1 MSNKKDE
8 QIVLGLDIPRS
19 VSQINADIQ
28 KLQNQL
34 IRVKASGALDT
45 DSTVRQINAQITALQ
60 SQLKTININ
69 ADINPS
75 DAQKTGQKAGQIIAD
90 AAQKIIRKLGENLF
104 SEVQN
109 TGKGRMSVRIS

>member
-28 KLQNQL
+28 RLQNQL
-34 IRVKASGALDT
+34 IWVKASGALDT
-45 DSTVRQINAQITALQ
+45 DSTVRQINAQITALK
-60 SQLKTININ
+60 SQLKTINIH

-75 DAQKTGQKAGQIIAD
+75 EAQKTGQKAGQITAD
-90 AAQKIIRKLGENLF
+90 AAQKIIKKLGEKLF
-104 SEVQN
+104 FGDQN

>member
-8 QIVLGLDIPRS
+8 QIVLGLDIPKS

-75 DAQKTGQKAGQIIAD
+75 DAQKTGQNAGQIIAD
-90 AAQKIIRKLGENLF
+90 AAQKIIKKLGEKLF
-104 SEVQN
+104 SEAQN
-109 TGKGRMSVRIS
+109 TGKVRISVRIS